1 MTTLTAGAPE
11 TTKTVWN
18 IDPAHS
24 LVEFSVRH
32 MMVSNVK
39 GRFGGVSGT
48 IETTDDNIADAQVDV
63 EIDVASVDTRAEQRD
78 THLKSADF
86 FDVEKFPKITF
97 KSTRITDNG
106 DGTFELVGDLTI
118 RDVTKEV
125 ALHATDNGRGKTP
138 FGIYVAGFSATTQ
151 FNRDDFGVNFNM
163 ALETGGFVVGDA
175 VKVSLEIEAAKAQ
188 AEAATA

>member
-1 MTTLTAGAPE
+1 MTTLTAAPS
-11 TTKTVWN
+11 TTKTAWN

-24 LVEFSVRH
+24 VVEFSVRH

-48 IETTDDNIADAQVDV
+48 IETTDENIADAQVDV

-78 THLKSADF
+78 AHLKSPDF

-97 KSTRITDNG
+97 KSTRINDNG

-118 RDVTKEV
+118 RDVTKAV
-125 ALHATDNGRGKTP
+125 TLHATDNGRGNTP
-138 FGIYVAGFSATTQ
+138 FGTYIAGFSATTQ
-151 FNRDDFGVNFNM
+151 FNRNEFGVSFNM
-163 ALETGGFVVGDA
+163 ALETGGFVVGDT